1 VSIGEVLAD
10 ARCRS
15 GLSINEVSR
24 QTRIREAVIWGIE
37 LDNYALCGGD
47 FYARGHIR
55 AIAQVVGIDS
65 VPLIQE
71 FDARRQEQ
79 EARRQAEADNL
90 RTSMLLAPRPSS
102 SSSSSSSAGSANSAS
117 SAGSANSANL
127 PDRPVRPGRRP
138 ARPGRAGRSVRY
150 RRRHRRRV
158 VLSTA
163 LCLVVL
169 AIFGVEAYHFGQDMR
184 PASESAAQAAFN
196 RSSATRH
203 AKPAASKPAAKP
215 SPSPSPSPTRATA
228 PALETLKPVSATAYG
243 PYGGQ
248 GDNPQDA
255 SQAIDIHG
263 RTAWTSDWYS
273 TATFG
278 NTQTG
283 TGLLLDLG
291 HNVTINSA
299 LIVIGTPGATIQ
311 LRAGTSNSDLKII
324 GGAKNASSTTTIRPE
339 EIRVRYLLIWFTALP
354 PDSDGTYQ
362 AAVYNVALQGQP

>member
-1 VSIGEVLAD
+1 MSIGEVLAD

-55 AIAQVVGIDS
+55 AIAQVVGVDS

-90 RTSMLLAPRPSS
+90 RTSMLLTPRPASPPSS
-102 SSSSSSSAGSANSAS
+102 SGSASPS
-117 SAGSANSANL
+117 NSANP
-127 PDRPVRPGRRP
+127 PDRPAAPRRP
-138 ARPGRAGRSVRY
+138 ARPGPSRSERY

-184 PASESAAQAAFN
+184 PARENAAQAAYN
-196 RSSATRH
+196 RSTQH
-203 AKPAASKPAAKP
+203 AKPAASKSVATP
-215 SPSPSPSPTRATA
+215 SPSPAPATA
-228 PALETLKPVSATAYG
+228 PAVETLKPVSATAYG
-243 PYGGQ
+243 PYGVE

-255 SQAIDIHG
+255 SKAIDIHG

-273 TATFG
+273 TAAFG

-283 TGLLLDLG
+283 TGLLLDMG
-291 HNVTINSA
+291 HNVTISSA
-299 LIVIGTPGATIQ
+299 LIVVGAPGATIQ
-311 LRAGTSNSDLKII
+311 FRAGTSKSDLAII

-339 EIRVRYLLIWFTALP
+339 QIRVRYVLLWFTALP

-362 AAVYNVALQGQP
+362 AAVYNVDLQGQP

>member
-65 VPLIQE
+65 VPLIEE
-71 FDARRQEQ
+71 FDARRREQ
-79 EARRQAEADNL
+79 EARRQAEVDNL
-90 RTSMLLAPRPSS
+90 RTSMLLAPRPSHATNS
-102 SSSSSSSAGSANSAS
+102 ATPSNSSSSSSSA
-117 SAGSANSANL
+117 NL
-127 PDRPVRPGRRP
+127 PDRPAAPGRPGRP
-138 ARPGRAGRSVRY
+138 GPGRSQRY

-184 PASESAAQAAFN
+184 PASENTAQAAFN
-196 RSSATRH
+196 RSTASQH
-203 AKPAASKPAAKP
+203 AKPAASKSASKSTPKP
-215 SPSPSPSPTRATA
+215 SPSPTHATA
-228 PALETLKPVSATAYG
+228 PAVETLKPVSATAYG
-243 PYGGQ
+243 PYGVQ

-255 SQAIDIHG
+255 SKAIDIHG

-273 TATFG
+273 TAEFG

-299 LIVIGTPGATIQ
+299 LIVVGAPGATIQ
-311 LRAGTSNSDLKII
+311 LRAGTSKSDLAII

-339 EIRVRYLLIWFTALP
+339 QIRVRYLLIWFTALP

-362 AAVYNVALQGQP
+362 AAVYNVDLQGQP

>member
-1 VSIGEVLAD
+1 MSIGEVLAD

-15 GLSINEVSR
+15 GLTINEVSR

-65 VPLIQE
+65 VPLIEE
-71 FDARRQEQ
+71 FDARRREQ

-90 RTSMLLAPRPSS
+90 RTSMLLAPRPSNATNSASQSSSAS
-102 SSSSSSSAGSANSAS
+102 SSS
-117 SAGSANSANL
+117 SANL
-127 PDRPVRPGRRP
+127 PDRPAAPGRP
-138 ARPGRAGRSVRY
+138 ARPRPGRSERY

-163 LCLVVL
+163 LCLIVL

-184 PASESAAQAAFN
+184 PASENTARPRSTVPPPPSTPN
-196 RSSATRH
+196 R
-203 AKPAASKPAAKP
+203 PPP
-215 SPSPSPSPTRATA
+215 SPRPNRPRRPTHATA
-228 PALETLKPVSATAYG
+228 PAVETLKPVSATAYG
-243 PYGGQ
+243 PYGVQ

-255 SQAIDIHG
+255 SKAIDIHG

-273 TATFG
+273 TAEFG

-291 HNVTINSA
+291 HDVTINSA
-299 LIVIGTPGATIQ
+299 LIVVGAPGATIQ
-311 LRAGTSNSDLKII
+311 LRAGTSKSDLAII
-324 GGAKNASSTTTIRPE
+324 GGAKNASSTTMIRPE
-339 EIRVRYLLIWFTALP
+339 QIRVRYLLIWFTALP

-362 AAVYNVALQGQP
+362 AAVYNVDLQGQP